1 MRSDSSS
8 PFSRLLS
15 ASFTFLL
22 VTVAFY
28 CVLEVL
34 GVNWPVLV
42 LLIGVVTLAWV
53 VITLIR
59 YWLT

>member
-8 PFSRLLS
+8 PFNRLLS
-15 ASFTFLL
+15 ASFTILL
-22 VTVAFY
+22 ITVALY
-28 CVLEVL
+28 CVLEVI
-34 GVNWPVLV
+34 GIIWPVLV
-42 LLIGVVTLAWV
+42 LLIGVLTLAWV